1 MSSLISSTFLLA
13 KQEAI
18 LMGDSLKNMS
28 LEEFFNH
35 YHGKYYQTIDIS
47 FMGYF
52 LKIIERE
59 GEFVISHLKLK
70 EYGVTTSKNITDI
83 KNRMTHLELI
93 EDEDFILKKVK

>member
-1 MSSLISSTFLLA
+1 MSSLISSKFFSA

-18 LMGDSLKNMS
+18 SMGDSLKKMS
-28 LEEFFNH
+28 LEEFFNY

-47 FMGYF
+47 FMEYF

-70 EYGVTTSKNITDI
+70 EYGVTTSTNVSNI
-83 KNRMTHLELI
+83 KERMDHLELI
-93 EDEDFILKKVK
+93 EDEVF